1 MMKTQIRSISM
12 TAILLIVTI
21 GNYIWISE
29 SGNTRAVESISS
41 FAMGALAG
49 ILILQIAQMLKNR
62 KNNISK

>member
-1 MMKTQIRSISM
+1 MKTQIRSISM

-21 GNYIWISE
+21 GNYIRISE

-41 FAMGALAG
+41 FVMGALTG